1 MSQEQYTTETE
12 ERKRGK
18 HLDAY
23 ERGQIEALKKDGKS
37 NRAIARAIGC
47 SPTTIGNELK
57 KGTQERKSNKGRAPQ
72 YKAKR
77 GELAYEENRRK
88 CHRGSKVK
96 NCRSFMAWIVRQ
108 QKEKDW
114 SFDASVG
121 YAKKEGLFPA
131 SEMVCTKTLYNA
143 LHNGMISELTLF
155 DMPEI
160 LTRRPRKKKQGPPAA
175 NPKGTSID
183 ERPESVNL
191 KTEIGHWEIDTVVGK
206 RTGKGAV
213 VMTLVEMVTDH
224 YIAVRLDG
232 KTSDEV
238 LKGITRL
245 REEYGSKFSEVFK
258 SITADNGTEFTD
270 LSSIEQ
276 YGTKV
281 YFAHPYSS
289 WERPK
294 NERHNRILRRYI
306 PKGKPIDQY
315 TADEIEAFG
324 DAMNSLPRRHLQYKT
339 PSELYEQFLDEVYS
353 A

>member
-1 MSQEQYTTETE
+1 MSQEEYTTEKE
-12 ERKRGK
+12 ERKKGK

-23 ERGQIEALKKDGKS
+23 ERGQIEALKKLGKS
-37 NRAIARAIGC
+37 NRAIAREIGC
-47 SPTTIGNELK
+47 SPTTIGKELRNGTPGR
-57 KGTQERKSNKGRAPQ
+57 KGSQGRLPK
-72 YKAKR
+72 YKACRGQRQYEANRKR
-77 GELAYEENRRK
+77 CRRGTK
-88 CHRGSKVK
+88 IK
-96 NCRSFMAWIVRQ
+96 NSQAFMAWIVRQ
-108 QKEKDW
+108 QKEKGW

-121 YAKKEGLFPA
+121 YAKREALFPA
-131 SEMVCTKTLYNA
+131 TEMVCTKTLYNA

-155 DMPEI
+155 DMPEL
-160 LTRRPRKKKQGPPAA
+160 LTRKPRKKKHGPPAV

-183 ERPESVNL
+183 ERPAQVDAL
-191 KTEIGHWEIDTVVGK
+191 KEIGHWEIDTVVGK
-206 RTGKGAV
+206 RSGKGAV
-213 VMTLVEMVTDH
+213 VMTMVEMVTDH

-238 LKGITRL
+238 LKGIGKL
-245 REEYGSKFSEVFK
+245 REEYGSRFSEVFK

-315 TADEIEAFG
+315 TADEIESFG
-324 DAMNSLPRRHLQYKT
+324 DAMNSLPRKRLQYKT
-339 PSELYEQFLDEVYS
+339 PNELYEQFLDQVY
-353 A
+353 AA